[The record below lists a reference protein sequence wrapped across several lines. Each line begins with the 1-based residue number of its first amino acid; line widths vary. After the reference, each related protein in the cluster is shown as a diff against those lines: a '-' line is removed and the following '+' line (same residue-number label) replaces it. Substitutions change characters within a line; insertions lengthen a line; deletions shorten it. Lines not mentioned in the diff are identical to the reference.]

1 MIIRGS
7 NSFPA
12 RRDVVTIEC
21 NVTANPPANITWMKR
36 TNQRIQILANTQRIT
51 ITHQFTYT
59 PGGPTSRST
68 LTVYDVEAA
77 DNGDYICEAS
87 NGPSSPSLS
96 ADFTVCVIGISQLI
110 LELTHIMFF
119 LLLCVIIAQGSVIV
133 TPRNHQIIQSERAQF
148 NCTVCP
154 TLAPLLTWN
163 FTRRG
168 GHKSEMIVNQGQ
180 PFSSQ
185 YAVTVG
191 EGNET
196 LIIESTQ
203 WRHVGVYK
211 CIASIDG
218 TVIAAETSLDV
229 LSELTILYQYG
240 FNASE

>member
-59 PGGPTSRST
+59 PGGPTLRST

-87 NGPSSPSLS
+87 NGPSSSSLS

-110 LELTHIMFF
+110 LELIHIMFF
-119 LLLCVIIAQGSVIV
+119 TIRDYSSRVCHCNTSQSSDNSIRKSS
-133 TPRNHQIIQSERAQF
+133 IQLHRMSNTCA
-148 NCTVCP
+148 
-154 TLAPLLTWN
+154 
-163 FTRRG
+163 
-168 GHKSEMIVNQGQ
+168 IVNVEFHRKGR
-180 PFSSQ
+180 
-185 YAVTVG
+185 A
-191 EGNET
+191 
-196 LIIESTQ
+196 
-203 WRHVGVYK
+203 
-211 CIASIDG
+211 
-218 TVIAAETSLDV
+218 
-229 LSELTILYQYG
+229 
-240 FNASE
+240 